1 LTFNFKLVILN
12 CMANKNILVKK
23 DIIERKGGVAILD
36 LERYQAI
43 ERKMREYEK
52 KEKLLKSLAKFENLA
67 KWGRSFA
74 RKKKITPKQ
83 VLEND

>member
-1 LTFNFKLVILN
+1 MRNY
-12 CMANKNILVKK
+12 NKNMENQDVLIKK
-23 DIIERKGGVAILD
+23 GVIEKKAGMVIFD
-36 LERYQAI
+36 LEKYQLI
-43 ERKMREYEK
+43 K
-52 KEKLLKSLAKFENLA
+52 KELGEYRKKERLLRSLKNFEDLA